1 MQGHV
6 SQTNT
11 ELDFGG
17 EVVVR
22 LKAVATGKN
31 HVDIQDFTEKSYWRR
46 TQQSIEVGITLKVT
60 SQGHALQTV
69 YQQAV

>member
-1 MQGHV
+1 MQDHV

-22 LKAVATGKN
+22 PKAVSTGKN
-31 HVDIQDFTEKSYWRR
+31 HVDIQDFTEKSYWR